1 MQKTVDKVRISRW
14 HMRERE
20 RERVYVSEIDSIY
33 AVYLFPINNVH
44 LFGRPRYLM
53 HLFMNVMNGKKLL
66 RRIN

>member
-1 MQKTVDKVRISRW
+1 MQKTVDKVEISRW
-14 HMRERE
+14 HMRA